1 MKEPTDYEVGFGKPP
16 VHSQFKK
23 GQSGNVRGRPK
34 GKQNVATVLNNAIG
48 EKLWIV
54 ENGKRRSI
62 TKLEAAVK
70 QMSNKAAQGDSR
82 ALQQLISLGNLIGV
96 ETPKK
101 TSELDADETAVMASL
116 LKRISPDSNRE

>member
-1 MKEPTDYEVGFGKPP
+1 MKNPTNYEVGFGKPP

-34 GKQNVATVLNNAIG
+34 GKQNFITALNNAIG

-62 TKLEAAVK
+62 TKLEAAFK

-96 ETPKK
+96 ESSKK
-101 TSELDADETAVMASL
+101 TAELDVDERTVINSL
-116 LKRISPDSNRE
+116 VKRLSSDSLG